1 VHEPLRVGDDRW
13 VLGVE
18 EDPEALRSC
27 HLRDVPVAEV
37 KPEQLGVRLG
47 VEDDQTRPPAA
58 PRASRANSGPRHVA
72 GLAPVADGGAGHAE
86 APGDLAVVDA
96 GGDQLEGRGSQ
107 LERSHEQMF
116 ASTPD
121 GLQIGR
127 LQEILQVQEFRVVER
142 RPPNRRS
149 SEER

>member
-1 VHEPLRVGDDRW
+1 MNRNTLITLASIALGFSAAAQAGNAFDLR
-13 VLGVE
+13 L
-18 EDPEALRSC
+18 
-27 HLRDVPVAEV
+27 
-37 KPEQLGVRLG
+37 
-47 VEDDQTRPPAA
+47 
-58 PRASRANSGPRHVA
+58 
-72 GLAPVADGGAGHAE
+72 
-86 APGDLAVVDA
+86 
-96 GGDQLEGRGSQ
+96 
-107 LERSHEQMF
+107 HEQMF